1 MVRNG
6 QWGETDH
13 PFFLEK
19 LWIKFVSDITCTGTV
34 LPAMVCHI
42 SSLPVQVILLSAR
55 RSCFHCK
62 TQSFATSGSS
72 FLTNLHIA

>member
-1 MVRNG
+1 MDS
-6 QWGETDH
+6 GEKRTT
-13 PFFLEK
+13 PFSGK
-19 LWIKFVSDITCTGTV
+19 IMDKINFVSDITCTGTV

-62 TQSFATSGSS
+62 NQSFATSGSS